1 MTFEELRKI
10 VFDTVREYG
19 PEAAREILM
28 DRLQYDP
35 DFAIAAVLHGID
47 LTNAVYE
54 SRNQVIQ

>member
-19 PEAAREILM
+19 PETAREILM
-28 DRLQYDP
+28 DRMQYDP
-35 DFAIAAVLHGID
+35 DFAVTAVLHEVW
-47 LTNAVYE
+47 LNSVVYE